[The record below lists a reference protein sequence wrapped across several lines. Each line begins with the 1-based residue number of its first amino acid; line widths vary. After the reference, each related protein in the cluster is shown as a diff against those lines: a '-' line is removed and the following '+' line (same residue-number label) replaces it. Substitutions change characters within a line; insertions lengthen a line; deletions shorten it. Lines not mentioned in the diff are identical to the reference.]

1 MPTGRLSTIVLIV
14 LAILA
19 GSICVAAQAET
30 ITVSLETVDTSGQP
44 LAGQVLRLSYSGW
57 EDSPYTFET
66 SNGATNG
73 VFYARYARRELSYQ
87 FAGVPLLRDHTY
99 QIDSLTGV
107 MTDVPSPGQTRI
119 QFVFDLVDIALET
132 VDTTGQPLAGQV
144 LVLSYSGW
152 EASPYTFELLNGT
165 TNVTFYGRYARLE
178 ASYQFGALPVL
189 RDHTYRIDPLTREMT
204 DLPTPGQT
212 KVQFVFD
219 LVDIV
224 TETVDTAGQPLAGEV
239 HVEYFTDWVDSPYA
253 FQSPN
258 GATIGVVIARYARL
272 QSHRYFSHV
281 PLLQGHT
288 YRVDALTQEMTDLPT
303 PGQTK
308 IQFVFDPVDITT
320 ETIDTNGQPLAGLVN
335 VEYYSG
341 WVDSPYT
348 FELSSGASI
357 GVVEG
362 YYARLTRYYRFR
374 DIPLFRDHTYQVDAL
389 TGVMTDLPTPGQTKI
404 QFVFDPVDITTETI
418 DTNGQPLAGLVNVE
432 YYSGWVDSPYTFEL
446 SSGASIGVVEGY
458 YARLTR
464 YYRFRDIPLF
474 RDHTY
479 QVDALTGV
487 MTDLPT
493 PGQTKIQFVFDPV
506 DITTETIGTAGQP
519 LAGHVNVE
527 YYSAW
532 ENSPYTFELS
542 SGASIGMVH
551 GLHDGVVSYYSLRGL
566 PLCRDHTYRIDALTR
581 EMTDLPTPG
590 ETRIQFQFPIEPEDD
605 VGPLTTI
612 DLSGQMGDNGWFVGD
627 VTVNIA
633 ATDLPDPGGVGV
645 AEIHYQLDEEPE
657 QVVTVDPP
665 TMAAGTS
672 FVVCA
677 EGTHALTAWAV
688 DALGNTGAPA
698 VASAPNDGTPPSVS
712 AEPEGTQGGGGYY
725 TSDVRVVCTGDDG
738 GGSGVHHV
746 EYTFDCENGPWQTA
760 SEGGV
765 VVTGEGEHTICL
777 RAVDNAGNVGT
788 VVTVVFRID
797 KTSPVLALP
806 DDIVVEQASA
816 DGAIATFTVTA
827 TDNLDPNPVA
837 TADPPSGS
845 TFPLGATT
853 VTCTATDDAGHEA
866 TGTFTVTVVDTTPPV
881 LTVSGDITV
890 EQATAD
896 GTVVEW
902 QCEATDICDADVGMV
917 CVPSSG
923 SVFPLGATTV
933 TCTATDES
941 GNVTTGT
948 FTVTVVDTT
957 KPDLSLNILKET
969 LWPPNHKMHLCA
981 TVGGVS
987 DVCDADPDVEIVVT
1001 SNEPINAKG
1010 DGNTDYDWEVV
1021 DNDDST
1027 FDVYLRAERQG
1038 SNTGRI
1044 YTITVTVTDDSGNVT
1059 ETSATV
1065 TVPHDQGNGKGKK

>member
-320 ETIDTNGQPLAGLVN
+320 ETIDTNGQPLVG
-335 VEYYSG
+335 
-341 WVDSPYT
+341 
-348 FELSSGASI
+348 
-357 GVVEG
+357 GV
-362 YYARLTRYYRFR
+362 
-374 DIPLFRDHTYQVDAL
+374 Q
-389 TGVMTDLPTPGQTKI
+389 
-404 QFVFDPVDITTETI
+404 
-418 DTNGQPLAGLVNVE
+418 VE

-957 KPDLSLNILKET
+957 DPELTCPEDITVEQATADGTAVTWECSATDICDADVSMVCVPSSGSVFPLGTTTVTCTATDESGNVTTGTFTVTVVDTTKPDLSLNILKET